1 MAPTQ
6 NARLIFNKVPQDF
19 PVPGETTVYD
29 TSETI
34 DLDNVP
40 LNGGILTKT
49 LYLSVDPYFRG
60 RMRDEGKKSYS
71 SAFALG
77 KPILGFSVSRVLR
90 SERSDIKEGDN
101 VYVYETP
108 FQEYN
113 VISAKHPVMVID
125 NKQNLPL
132 SLYVGVLGMPG
143 KTAYYA
149 LEVIGKP
156 QKGETIY
163 VSTGAGPVGATV
175 SQLCKANGLKV
186 IASAGSDDKVEFLKS
201 IGVDVAFNY
210 KKDKISDVLAKE
222 GPIDIYWDNVGGES
236 LDAALEACKDHAR
249 IIVCGAI
256 SAYNNKPTPLENW
269 VHILSKRL
277 TIRGFIVGELEAQ
290 VGKPQVFYEKM
301 VPLVANGQ
309 IKWNEHVFEG
319 LDKAG
324 DAILAVQ
331 KGDNTAKTVVKVADA

>member
-1 MAPTQ
+1 
-6 NARLIFNKVPQDF
+6 
-19 PVPGETTVYD
+19 
-29 TSETI
+29 
-34 DLDNVP
+34 
-40 LNGGILTKT
+40 
-49 LYLSVDPYFRG
+49 
-60 RMRDEGKKSYS
+60 MRDASKKSYS
-71 SAFALG
+71 SAFTLG
-77 KPILGFSVSRVLR
+77 KPISGFSVSRVLR
-90 SERSDIKEGDN
+90 SEKEGVKEGDN
-101 VYVYETP
+101 IYVYETA

-113 VISAKHPVMVID
+113 VLSAQHPVMVID
-125 NKQNLPL
+125 NKENLPL

-149 LEVIGKP
+149 LDVIGQPK
-156 QKGETIY
+156 QGETIY

-175 SQLCKANGLKV
+175 SQICKSLGLKV

-210 KKDKISDVLAKE
+210 KKDKIADVLEKE

-236 LDAALEACKDHAR
+236 LDAALEACKDRAR
-249 IIVCGAI
+249 IICCGAI
-256 SAYNNKPTPLENW
+256 SAYNGVPTPIKNW
-269 VHILSKRL
+269 TYFLTKRL
-277 TIRGFIVGELEAQ
+277 TIRGFVVGELEAQ
-290 VGKPQVFYEKM
+290 VGQPKVFYEKM

>member
-1 MAPTQ
+1 MAPVQ
-6 NARLIFNKVPQDF
+6 NARLIFNKVPRDF

-34 DLDNVP
+34 DLDSVP

-49 LYLSVDPYFRG
+49 LYLSIDPYFRG
-60 RMRDEGKKSYS
+60 RMRDVSKKSYS
-71 SAFALG
+71 GAFPLG
-77 KPILGFSVSRVLR
+77 KPISGFSVSRVLR
-90 SERSDIKEGDN
+90 SERSDVKEGDN
-101 VYVYETP
+101 IYVYETP

-113 VISAKHPVMVID
+113 VLAAKHPVMVID
-125 NKQNLPL
+125 NKENLPL

-149 LEVIGKP
+149 LDVIGKP

-175 SQLCKANGLKV
+175 SQICKSLGLKV

-210 KKDKISDVLAKE
+210 KKDKISDVLEKE

-236 LDAALEACKDHAR
+236 LDAALEACKDYAR
-249 IIVCGAI
+249 IICCGAI
-256 SAYNNKPTPLENW
+256 SAYNSSPTPIKNW
-269 VHILSKRL
+269 SYLLTKRL
-277 TIRGFIVGELEAQ
+277 TVRGFIVGELEAQ

-301 VPLVANGQ
+301 VPLVASGQ
-309 IKWNEHVFEG
+309 IKWSEHVFEG

>member
-1 MAPTQ
+1 MAPIQ
-6 NARLIFNKVPQDF
+6 NARLIFNKVPEDF
-19 PVPGETTVYD
+19 PVPGETTVYE

-49 LYLSVDPYFRG
+49 LYLSIDPYFRG
-60 RMRDEGKKSYS
+60 RMRDASKKSYVA
-71 SAFALG
+71 AFTLG
-77 KPILGFSVSRVLR
+77 KPIVAFSVSRVLR
-90 SERSDIKEGDN
+90 SERDDVKEGDN
-101 VYVYETP
+101 LYVYETP

-113 VISAKHPVMVID
+113 VLSAKHPFMVID
-125 NKQNLPL
+125 NKENLPL
-132 SLYVGVLGMPG
+132 SLYIGVLGMPG

-149 LEVIGKP
+149 LDVIGQPK
-156 QKGETIY
+156 KGETIY

-175 SQLCKANGLKV
+175 SQLCKSLGLKV
-186 IASAGSDDKVEFLKS
+186 IASTGSDDKVEFLKS

-210 KKDKISDVLAKE
+210 KKDKISDVLEKE

-236 LDAALEACKDHAR
+236 LEAALEACNDHAR
-249 IIVCGAI
+249 VICCGAI
-256 SAYNNKPTPLENW
+256 SAYNGSPQPIKNW
-269 VHILSKRL
+269 MYFLTKRL
-277 TIRGFIVGELEAQ
+277 TVRGFIVGELEAQ
-290 VGKPQVFYEKM
+290 VGKPKVFYEKM

-309 IKWNEHVFEG
+309 IKWKEHVFKG

-331 KGDNTAKTVVKVADA
+331 KGDNIAKTVVKVADA

>member
-1 MAPTQ
+1 MAPVQ

-19 PVPGETTVYD
+19 PIPGETTVYD

-34 DLDNVP
+34 DLDSVP
-40 LNGGILTKT
+40 LNGGILAKT
-49 LYLSVDPYFRG
+49 LYLSIDPYFRG
-60 RMRDEGKKSYS
+60 RMRNESKKSYS
-71 SAFALG
+71 GAFPLG
-77 KPILGFSVSRVLR
+77 KPISGFSVSRVLR
-90 SERSDIKEGDN
+90 SERSDVKEGDN
-101 VYVYETP
+101 IYVYETP
-108 FQEYN
+108 FQEYH
-113 VISAKHPVMVID
+113 IIAAKHPVMVID
-125 NKQNLPL
+125 NKENLPL
-132 SLYVGVLGMPG
+132 SLYVGILGMPG

-149 LEVIGKP
+149 LDVVGKP

-175 SQLCKANGLKV
+175 AQICKSLGLKV
-186 IASAGSDDKVEFLKS
+186 IASTGSDEKVEFLKS

-210 KKDKISDVLAKE
+210 KKDKISDVLEKE

-249 IIVCGAI
+249 IICCGAI
-256 SAYNNKPTPLENW
+256 SAYNSSPVPIKNW
-269 VHILSKRL
+269 NYFLTKRL

-301 VPLVANGQ
+301 VPLVASGQ